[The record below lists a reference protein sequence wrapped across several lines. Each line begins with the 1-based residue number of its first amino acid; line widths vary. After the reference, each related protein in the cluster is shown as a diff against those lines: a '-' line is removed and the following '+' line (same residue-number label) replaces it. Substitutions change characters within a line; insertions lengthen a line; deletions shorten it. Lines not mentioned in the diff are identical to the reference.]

1 MYVRVCEL
9 CVCVC
14 MCMYMGVCVSG
25 DGIPV
30 CWLFILVLSN
40 YMHNHST
47 RTNHLWM
54 EKLGVMGVMV
64 VGCYPSQNLYCW
76 DLRLDQG
83 QGYQREG

>member
-1 MYVRVCEL
+1 M
-9 CVCVC
+9 
-14 MCMYMGVCVSG
+14 SG

-40 YMHNHST
+40 YMHDHST

-76 DLRLDQG
+76 DLRLDQATG
-83 QGYQREG
+83 NDGKRKREWEQKMEKVVGRKY